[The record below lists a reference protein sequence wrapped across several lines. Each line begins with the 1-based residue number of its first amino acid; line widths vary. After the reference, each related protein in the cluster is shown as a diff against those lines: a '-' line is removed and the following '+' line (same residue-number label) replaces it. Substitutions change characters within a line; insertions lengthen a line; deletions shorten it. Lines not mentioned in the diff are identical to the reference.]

1 MVQCEGILLSEDQ
14 HDLINKLLKGR
25 TMSVY
30 TLLLTQEELGVRE
43 IQRAL
48 HFSSP
53 SLALHHLTKLV
64 ELGLVEKDVHGNYS
78 VTKVVRAGSLSLF
91 IRVGR
96 RLLPRF
102 LFLATVYIGM
112 LTVYVC
118 LYLEWPPTGRD
129 LMFVSLCLVSTV
141 IVLYESWRVWKLSPF

>member
-1 MVQCEGILLSEDQ
+1 MVYVEVIRLSEDQ

-30 TLLLTQEELGVRE
+30 SLLLTQERLGVRD

-53 SLALHHLTKLV
+53 SLAQHHLTKLV
-64 ELGLVEKDVHGNYS
+64 ELGLVEKDNYGDYC
-78 VTKVVRAGSLSLF
+78 VAKVVRAGSLSLF
-91 IRVGR
+91 VKVGR

-102 LFLATVYIGM
+102 LFLVTLFVGM
-112 LTVYVC
+112 LTVYLSV
-118 LYLEWPPTGRD
+118 YLEWPPTGRD
-129 LMFVSLCLVSTV
+129 LMFISLCLVATI
-141 IVLYESWRVWKLSPF
+141 IVLYESWRVWNLSPF

>member
-53 SLALHHLTKLV
+53 SLALHHLAKLV
-64 ELGLVEKDVHGNYS
+64 ELGLVEKDAHGNYS

-102 LFLATVYIGM
+102 LFLATLYIGM